1 MDSEEE
7 KEYEK
12 KLEENFENTIQ
23 KLLDKDSIAEW
34 SLFIRILFYI
44 LFTLSIFI
52 GALFSIAKKIV
63 FIRFSQIPIEF
74 KMMIFMDGILR
85 KHLMF

>member
-23 KLLDKDSIAEW
+23 KLLDKDSIAEC